1 MAVRDWFAIHHRKDV
16 STGDKDVLLLYLLSS
31 EKERLED
38 CLIHH
43 RLLLSYFDIRPC
55 DLL

>member
-1 MAVRDWFAIHHRKDV
+1 MAVRNWFAIHHRKDV
-16 STGDKDVLLLYLLSS
+16 STCDKDMLLLYLLTS
-31 EKERLED
+31 EEERLED

-43 RLLLSYFDIRPC
+43 RLLLSYFDIRAC